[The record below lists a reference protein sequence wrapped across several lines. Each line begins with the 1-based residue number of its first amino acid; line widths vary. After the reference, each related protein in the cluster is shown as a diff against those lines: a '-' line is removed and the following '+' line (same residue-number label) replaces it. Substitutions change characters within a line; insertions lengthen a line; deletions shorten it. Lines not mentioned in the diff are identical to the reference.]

1 MFADYENG
9 WAMVLRLAMFFLLF
23 STYPLVHYFLNSM
36 LLQLFWQNSKISR
49 RSEIILN
56 ISLTTVPLM
65 FALFYQQVGTILSY
79 TGAIS
84 GFLII
89 YVLPVMIHLKRLRTS
104 IENPLLAEALEMN
117 QFNAQTQPDKS
128 PQIMVSD

>member
-1 MFADYENG
+1 
-9 WAMVLRLAMFFLLF
+9 
-23 STYPLVHYFLNSM
+23 
-36 LLQLFWQNSKISR
+36 
-49 RSEIILN
+49 
-56 ISLTTVPLM
+56 M

-84 GFLII
+84 GFIII
-89 YVLPVMIHLKRLRTS
+89 YVLPVMIHMKRLRTS